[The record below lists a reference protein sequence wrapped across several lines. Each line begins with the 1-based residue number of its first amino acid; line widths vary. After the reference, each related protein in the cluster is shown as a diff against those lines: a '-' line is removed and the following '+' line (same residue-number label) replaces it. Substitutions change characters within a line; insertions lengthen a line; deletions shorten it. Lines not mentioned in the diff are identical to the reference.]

1 MSKKFVTEEN
11 LGAVV
16 DAIVAAFGRVNGK
29 IEGFDAA
36 IKAAQAAGVEAKSVA
51 EGVKG
56 SVEEVKTLA
65 TSAKEAAE
73 GAKTVAG
80 EAKSVADA
88 ALPVDQLEGK
98 LAEALGEASIDAVK
112 AKLDEVGKAMTPAEG
127 SHEGQPAEGHESPT
141 ASTEGHA

>member
-36 IKAAQAAGVEAKSVA
+36 IK
-51 EGVKG
+51 
-56 SVEEVKTLA
+56 
-65 TSAKEAAE
+65 
-73 GAKTVAG
+73 

-88 ALPVDQLEGK
+88 ALPAAQLEGK

-112 AKLDEVGKAMTPAEG
+112 AKLEQVGKSAENHESPASPAPAENHESPAGSPEG
-127 SHEGQPAEGHESPT
+127 SHEVS
-141 ASTEGHA
+141 SEGHA

>member
-36 IKAAQAAGVEAKSVA
+36 IKEAKSVA
-51 EGVKG
+51 
-56 SVEEVKTLA
+56 
-65 TSAKEAAE
+65 
-73 GAKTVAG
+73 G
-80 EAKSVADA
+80 EAKTVADA
-88 ALPVDQLEGK
+88 ALPAAQLEGK

-112 AKLDEVGKAMTPAEG
+112 AKLDEVGKTMTPAEG
-127 SHEGQPAEGHESPT
+127 
-141 ASTEGHA
+141 HA